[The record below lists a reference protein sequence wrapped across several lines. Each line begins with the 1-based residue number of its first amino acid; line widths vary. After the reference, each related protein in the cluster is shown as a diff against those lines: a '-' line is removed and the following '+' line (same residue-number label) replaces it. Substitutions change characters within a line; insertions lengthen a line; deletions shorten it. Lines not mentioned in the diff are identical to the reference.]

1 MNALIPDPLDSFVG
15 LPILQQK
22 AGAIRALAKNVAR
35 DIVEI
40 GRHLTEAKAACAHG
54 EWLPW
59 LESEFGWSSSAAA
72 RYMAIYDAVSTGN
85 FPSGGNL
92 PELPIKT
99 LAALA
104 SPNIPQEVR
113 QEVIARAESGETLSR
128 AEVDALIAKAK
139 AEAEEAKA
147 QAEAKVKDAREVAQR
162 DRMPIAAH

>member
-1 MNALIPDPLDSFVG
+1 MNALIPDPLDGFIG

-59 LESEFGWSSSAAA
+59 LESEFGWSEWTALRFMRVHEAFGKS
-72 RYMAIYDAVSTGN
+72 V
-85 FPSGGNL
+85 NL
-92 PELPIKT
+92 TDLDLPLT
-99 LAALA
+99 SLYALAAP
-104 SPNIPQEVR
+104 STPEPVR

-162 DRMPIAAH
+162 ARMPIAAH